1 MNNILKT
8 AVVALT
14 ASISAFQASAGL
26 AQTPAMPDPA
36 RLTETIDGIKAK
48 FQPALDAIAAEGE
61 NTTKDLPSKEET
73 MVGVSVGKM
82 KRQDWYVKI
91 PEFAMRRQTWFVKI
105 PEFTMKEQR
114 WSFDLPEPCMKYTK
128 LPWGGG
134 LHLPGSCSKRHNWF
148 VKVPE
153 ISIKEQKWV
162 LDIPEVTMKKQH
174 WILDIPEIK
183 VESSKK
189 RIDDAKAKGEELSD
203 RGQAIAAE
211 MGTEIKAAT
220 RAFLTDTRAAV
231 AAQFDPAINLMKA
244 AVEAAP
250 DAANGE
256 LKGQLADIERS
267 KAEALKAIDDQITAT
282 GN

>member
-1 MNNILKT
+1 MNNVLKT

-14 ASISAFQASAGL
+14 ASITAFQASTSL
-26 AQTPAMPDPA
+26 AQTPAMPNPA
-36 RLTETIDGIKAK
+36 RLIETIDGIKAK

-91 PEFAMRRQTWFVKI
+91 PEFAMRRQTWFVKV

-114 WSFDLPEPCMKYTK
+114 WAFDLPEPCMKYTK

-153 ISIKEQKWV
+153 ISMKEQKWV
-162 LDIPEVTMKKQH
+162 LDIPEVTMKEQH

-189 RIDDAKAKGEELSD
+189 RIDEAKAKGEELSG

-211 MGTEIKAAT
+211 MDTEIKAAT
-220 RAFLTDTRAAV
+220 RAFLTDTRTAV

-244 AVEAAP
+244 VVEAAP
-250 DAANGE
+250 DAAKGE
-256 LKGQLADIERS
+256 LKGQLTDVERG
-267 KAEALKAIDDQITAT
+267 KAEALKAIDDQIAAT
-282 GN
+282 SS